1 MVIFTS
7 MGRVFKTTLSIIGAL
22 TVSTAAHVPFASAQE
37 YYDPPATA
45 QDERLSPRE
54 LDSLLAPIALYPDQ
68 LLAPLLMAATYPHDV
83 EAAANWA
90 SRPVNASLRGDG
102 LAFAI
107 EPFEWDPSVKTLA
120 QFPDVLRMLNG
131 EWEWMVRVGN
141 AFYLQESDVM
151 DSVQRLRH
159 QAYAMGTL
167 RSSDL
172 QRVRFEGGAV
182 IIDMID
188 PGSVY
193 IPTYD
198 PVRVYGYWSYPDFP
212 PYYFRRPVTVTRY
225 VVVPTLWGWSSW
237 EWHNH
242 RIRIDRPRYS
252 YFHRSNPWRFN
263 DNTWRHDPRRGREVN
278 FRRDDRRGDW
288 GGNDRRDGDRR
299 GNVRGDWN
307 RGDRNDGPRDDSRR
321 EGRRD
326 EQRAN
331 LAPAA
336 PPPANNYRS
345 DPGERQRQLEQ
356 GRRNEFRERGNDGNR
371 PRFKSG
377 GEVRRFQPRERQA
390 YAGPQLTPPAPVAP
404 IAPMPSQATR
414 EDRGR
419 GFRGGQ
425 DEGRRQFG
433 GNPGGEERMR
443 NRPEGGGD
451 LGRQWRRNGRGEGGD
466 GDGNP
471 PGNGRGRRDRN

>member
-1 MVIFTS
+1 M
-7 MGRVFKTTLSIIGAL
+7 SILGAL
-22 TVSTAAHVPFASAQE
+22 TVSTAAHVPLSMAQD
-37 YYDPPATA
+37 YNDPPAAIA

-83 EAAANWA
+83 EAAAQWA
-90 SRPVNASLRGDG
+90 SRPINASLRGDG
-102 LAFAI
+102 IAFAI
-107 EPFEWDPSVKTLA
+107 EPFPWDPSVKTLA
-120 QFPDVLRMLNG
+120 QFPDVLRMLNE
-131 EWEWMVRVGN
+131 EWDWMVRVGN

-159 QAYAMGTL
+159 QAFAMGTL
-167 RSSDL
+167 RSTDL

-193 IPTYD
+193 IPAYD

-225 VVVPTLWGWSSW
+225 MVVPTLWGWSSW

-242 RIRIDRPRYS
+242 RIRVDRPRYS

-263 DNTWRHDPRRGREVN
+263 DNTWRHNPRPGRDAN
-278 FRRDDRRGDW
+278 FRRDDRRDDW
-288 GGNDRRDGDRR
+288 RGNDRRD
-299 GNVRGDWN
+299 NDWS
-307 RGDRNDGPRDDSRR
+307 RGDRNDGPRRD
-321 EGRRD
+321 GRRD
-326 EQRAN
+326 DQRADV
-331 LAPAA
+331 APAA
-336 PPPANNYRS
+336 PVAPTPPSNGFRN
-345 DPGERQRQLEQ
+345 DPGERQRQFEQ
-356 GRRNEFRERGNDGNR
+356 NRWNELRERRNDGDR
-371 PRFKSG
+371 PRFNGSG
-377 GEVRRFQPRERQA
+377 EGRQFQPRERQA

-404 IAPMPSQATR
+404 MAPMPPQATR

-425 DEGRRQFG
+425 D
-433 GNPGGEERMR
+433 
-443 NRPEGGGD
+443 
-451 LGRQWRRNGRGEGGD
+451 
-466 GDGNP
+466 
-471 PGNGRGRRDRN
+471 